1 MPAQFVA
8 TQQRAMAMRN
18 ARRARFLVR
27 KTFSGGTDMEKSKK
41 IISLLLALIMTLSVF
56 TIVPF
61 SAGAAQADV
70 SPAGATET
78 DVSPAGAPESY
89 TDIHVGDRLYPIE
102 LNSGETTYFK
112 FVPERNMRIFFYTRF
127 SIFSIAFLYD
137 AQMNQLKSGN
147 SFNLFYDVTA
157 GDTYYFGV

>member
-1 MPAQFVA
+1 
-8 TQQRAMAMRN
+8 
-18 ARRARFLVR
+18 
-27 KTFSGGTDMEKSKK
+27 MEKSKK

-70 SPAGATET
+70 SPAGATETDVSPVGATET

-147 SFNLFYDVTA
+147 SFNLFYDVLYKIHLPIVA
-157 GDTYYFGV
+157 GTHNYIFIFFGIAPLRFQEGCSS